1 MTNDTHQNM
10 TTETNIERAKEFI
23 HAFNTNSWDRLER
36 TLSPQLQYAEV
47 ATKAT
52 ADGSTAFIELCRGW
66 KSIMSDCTGKITDAH
81 GSGNTV
87 ILEITWS
94 GTQTGTMQTP
104 MGEHPP
110 SGKFQTI
117 QGVQI
122 LTVKENQITSI
133 KNHFDL
139 LSMLTQFGALG

>member
-1 MTNDTHQNM
+1 MKTKEDKIRQ
-10 TTETNIERAKEFI
+10 AKEFI
-23 HAFNTNSWDRLER
+23 HAFNTNDWDLLES
-36 TLSPQLQYAEV
+36 TLSPQLDYCEI
-47 ATKAT
+47 ATKT
-52 ADGSTAFIELCRGW
+52 TVDSSVKFVELCKGW
-66 KSIMSDCTGKITDAH
+66 KSIMTDCTGEVTDTH
-81 GSGNTV
+81 SCGDTV
-87 ILEITWS
+87 VLEITWS
-94 GTQTGTMQTP
+94 GTQTGPMQTA

-110 SGKFQTI
+110 SGRFHTI

>member
-10 TTETNIERAKEFI
+10 TTETNIERTKEFI
-23 HAFNTNSWDRLER
+23 HAFNTNDWDLLEG
-36 TLSPQLQYAEV
+36 TLSPQLQYFEV
-47 ATKAT
+47 ATKTT
-52 ADGSTAFIELCRGW
+52 ADSSTTFIELCRGW
-66 KSIMSDCTGKITDAH
+66 KSIMADCTGEVKDAH
-81 GSGNTV
+81 SCGDTV
-87 ILEITWS
+87 VLEITWS
-94 GTQTGTMQTP
+94 GTQTGPMQTA

-122 LTVKENQITSI
+122 LTVKENQITRI

-139 LSMLTQFGALG
+139 LSMLAQFGALG

>member
-1 MTNDTHQNM
+1 MKTKEDKIRQ
-10 TTETNIERAKEFI
+10 AKEFI
-23 HAFNTNSWDRLER
+23 HAFNTNDWDLLES
-36 TLSPQLQYAEV
+36 TLSPQLDYCEI
-47 ATKAT
+47 ATKT
-52 ADGSTAFIELCRGW
+52 TVDSSVKFVELCKGW
-66 KSIMSDCTGKITDAH
+66 KSIMTDCTGEVTDTH
-81 GSGNTV
+81 SCGDTGV
-87 ILEITWS
+87 LEITRA
-94 GTQTGTMQTP
+94 GTQTGPMQTA

-110 SGKFQTI
+110 SGRFQTI